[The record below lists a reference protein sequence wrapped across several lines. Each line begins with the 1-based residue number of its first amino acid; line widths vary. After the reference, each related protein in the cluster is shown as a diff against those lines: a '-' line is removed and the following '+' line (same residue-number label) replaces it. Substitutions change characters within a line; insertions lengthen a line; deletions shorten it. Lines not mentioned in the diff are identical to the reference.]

1 MLLPE
6 RTAFL
11 TLRSRSSNYLRGGVA
26 SPSPSLFFISI
37 VSIRIPYITHLH
49 LRPESVFPHCQLRAE
64 MDSHHPAYLCP
75 AMSTYGEAIRR
86 YGVLSSW
93 HRAKTEPKSCVIRTP
108 FRARSHLQSPYII
121 LATGIGRILVLYI
134 CRIRQELVWALAVLR
149 II

>member
-108 FRARSHLQSPYII
+108 FRARSHLQSHTSYLP
-121 LATGIGRILVLYI
+121 LVLVVSLY
-134 CRIRQELVWALAVLR
+134 CTYAGTGRNSSGLLQSCA
-149 II
+149 